1 MCDTMHDIYSS
12 TFDLRPGRGIRTFLL
27 PCFMS
32 LKMHAL
38 KTKAVMGVAYLS
50 CYKVWKVYRV
60 DRRILSTER

>member
-12 TFDLRPGRGIRTFLL
+12 TFDLRPARGIRTFLL

-38 KTKAVMGVAYLS
+38 KTKVIMRVAYLS
-50 CYKVWKVYRV
+50 CYKVWTVYLV
-60 DRRILSTER
+60 YRRILSTER